1 MIMEKI
7 TSRKTLDVH
16 KNGIQFLL
24 QGFEN
29 ADNLSRVVEISLMQ
43 SGDAIDFPEEKV
55 SAWMYVTV
63 PGEKEPDIQEC
74 KIEGNKIVYEVPK
87 ISAPGIATMQIKLI
101 EHDINGV
108 AVVLASPKFAVEV
121 SESGMGDD
129 GEELKEK
136 FTDIEKLIAEA
147 KRAYDERIVRID
159 LDEDGIFRA
168 YYADDSIV
176 YESDALRNMY
186 SNEANALYY
195 KQLAE
200 AFAEKAET
208 SATRSEEVLDEVVKH
223 GVYTLFSVDFET
235 GNLQYVSPKYNFDI
249 NEETGELEAKGEVYT
264 FEENIQDIVDEWLK
278 SKGKAIDDYQEKT
291 DTNTTDITAL
301 KSTSTSHSKSISE
314 LETTTAGHTTK
325 ISTLEGKVGTL
336 EVSASQWDVE
346 ENIGSII
353 DAKRMSLD
361 AGPSGDPVSFEFLA
375 INDGE
380 IYLKFHWYV
389 SASGKAGQIEKAYY
403 TISIGR
409 KGPNDTD
416 YTYTAQVGRTENY
429 LPPGESISK
438 YQTPVIHVKRGD
450 RVRFE
455 IGATLRHTGTYGS
468 NECEASEID
477 LFANIATPYR
487 YKEWDM
493 TSTDFEYIKDDY
505 EYYDEGDV

>member
-1 MIMEKI
+1 MEKI
-7 TSRKTLDVH
+7 TYRKTLDVH

-101 EHDINGV
+101 EYDIDG
-108 AVVLASPKFAVEV
+108 ASSVLASPKFAVEV

-159 LDEDGIFRA
+159 LDENGIFRA
-168 YYADDSIV
+168 YYANDSIV
-176 YESDALRNMY
+176 YESDALRNIY
-186 SNEANALYY
+186 SDEANALYY

-200 AFAEKAET
+200 AFAEKAKE
-208 SATRSEEVLDEVVKH
+208 SAERSEEVLDEVVKH

-235 GNLQYVSPKYNFDI
+235 GNLQYVSPKYSFDI
-249 NEETGELEAKGEVYT
+249 NEKTGELEAKGEVYT
-264 FEENIQDIVDEWLK
+264 FEGNIQDIVDEWLE
-278 SKGKAIDDYQEKT
+278 SKGKDIDDYQEKT

-314 LETTTAGHTTK
+314 LKTTTAGHTTK
-325 ISTLEGKVGTL
+325 ISTLEGKVSTL
-336 EVSASQWDVE
+336 EVSASQWDVNG
-346 ENIGSII
+346 NIGTI
-353 DAKRMSLD
+353 LD
-361 AGPSGDPVSFEFLA
+361 GENGEIEISKQGEPASFEFLA
-375 INDGE
+375 INDGK
-380 IYLKFHWYV
+380 IYLRFYWTVFAVGSTNY
-389 SASGKAGQIEKAYY
+389 ITKAYY

-409 KGPNDTD
+409 KEANASD
-416 YTYTAQVGRTENY
+416 YTYTKQVGRTVEM
-429 LPPGESISK
+429 LAAKEDISD
-438 YQTPVIHVKRGD
+438 YQTPAICVKRGD
-450 RVRFE
+450 KVRLE
-455 IGATLRHTGTYGS
+455 IGATFSQGNYNNTCKAT
-468 NECEASEID
+468 EIEPY
-477 LFANIATPYR
+477 ANIATPYR

-493 TSTDFEYIKDDY
+493 TSTDFEYIKEDY